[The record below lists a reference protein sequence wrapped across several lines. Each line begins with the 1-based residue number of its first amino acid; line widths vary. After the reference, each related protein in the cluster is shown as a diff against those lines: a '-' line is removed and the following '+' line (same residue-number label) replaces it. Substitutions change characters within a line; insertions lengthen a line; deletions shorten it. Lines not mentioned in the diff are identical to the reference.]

1 MNSAASISIAA
12 LVGLLSGTHASIWG
26 MYKDALHEGFG
37 LGRFGRSMIIGAAC
51 AVLIESWL
59 LLPMGDAGALVLLFG
74 LTYAAERGIVEV
86 WKTFVRDEDQA
97 KYFIPMQF
105 SIRGRPVAHRGIRLA
120 AGAAYVVVVALCL
133 GTIGLLDRTGPP
145 DIFTI
150 LLVGL
155 AVGLIV
161 AVGGGWKDAPKEGFD
176 LVKFFRSP
184 LMTVVWALLLSRF
197 TDSTLLI
204 AVGSIGFER
213 ATAETYKTFFFLS
226 KPRGKFSGKP
236 VTHPEMLRRR
246 IYFVPVYLTIWV
258 LVVAL
263 GALALRVPAA
273 RLAGAGL

>member
-1 MNSAASISIAA
+1 MNPAASISIAA

-26 MYKDALHEGFG
+26 MYKDAVHEGFA
-37 LGRFGRSMIIGAAC
+37 LGRFCRSMIVGALC
-51 AVLIESWL
+51 AILIETWL
-59 LLPMGDAGALVLLFG
+59 RLPMDDAGTLVLLFG
-74 LTYAAERGIVEV
+74 LSYAAERGIVEV
-86 WKTFVRDEDQA
+86 WKTFVRHEDQA

-105 SIRGRPVAHRGIRLA
+105 SIRGRPVEHRGIRLA

-133 GTIGLLDRTGPP
+133 GAIGLLDRAGPP
-145 DIFTI
+145 RLTTI

-155 AVGLIV
+155 VVGLIV

-184 LMTVVWALLLSRF
+184 MMTVVWALILSRLTDSALLS
-197 TDSTLLI
+197 
-204 AVGSIGFER
+204 AVGAIGFER
-213 ATAETYKTFFFLS
+213 ATAETYKTFFFPS
-226 KPRGKFSGKP
+226 RPRGKFSGKP